1 DFEQHIPED
10 GIAHALS
17 ELTLEGIPQA
27 VERIPPAAIITAAC
41 SPARAKVRRGVNVA
55 AILLQR
61 EVQVRAAAAPRRTD
75 VTDGLPGAHGG
86 PVGHAVAAEVVV
98 ARHQAV
104 PNIQV
109 QLIAR
114 RGVPGARSA
123 ATRHSEQ
130 GRPLGDGP
138 IDALVP
144 SAACPEA
151 VAPGVRPAERAAE
164 LDQAAACVAPLH
176 EVGEAA
182 PTLSGLVGCQERL
195 AAAA

>member
-1 DFEQHIPED
+1 
-10 GIAHALS
+10 
-17 ELTLEGIPQA
+17 
-27 VERIPPAAIITAAC
+27 
-41 SPARAKVRRGVNVA
+41 
-55 AILLQR
+55 
-61 EVQVRAAAAPRRTD
+61 
-75 VTDGLPGAHGG
+75 
-86 PVGHAVAAEVVV
+86 
-98 ARHQAV
+98 
-104 PNIQV
+104 
-109 QLIAR
+109 

-195 AAAA
+195 AAAAVAQALGHQHALAGTHGRKHVIAAVHRGISGEDTTLPPADGELTSVHLVQAEHAIGDFVILLDDTITNDGLHQELDRRLSRVTHAE